1 MAARAI
7 RPFYFM
13 SHPINGG
20 KGLFTYQGRL
30 RAAQLDDG
38 GREIIARGE
47 NDLVMVISS
56 LSSFRFISD
65 LQSVIPPKAIIPF
78 CPSLVVV
85 HYFNNGSLREMR
97 WKWKCRCWRETTDP
111 DGRRVRVMNF
121 TARKQQNKQRC

>member
-1 MAARAI
+1 MAAREI

-78 CPSLVVV
+78 CPSLV
-85 HYFNNGSLREMR
+85 NNGSFREMR
-97 WKWKCRCWRETTDP
+97 WKSNVDGERRSP
-111 DGRRVRVMNF
+111 DGGLH
-121 TARKQQNKQRC
+121 